1 MLELMPAGQID
12 AAALAADNY
21 FLSLLAAGAKQ
32 GILTDADLARLQ
44 SESFALPHSLT
55 PPSAHC
61 AADRSR
67 KYKIYVCISAIRA

>member
-21 FLSLLAAGAKQ
+21 FLSLLSAGAKQ

-44 SESFALPHSLT
+44 SESLALLA
-55 PPSAHC
+55 PSEVAQLD
-61 AADRSR
+61 AA
-67 KYKIYVCISAIRA
+67 VRALRRGVETEI

>member
-44 SESFALPHSLT
+44 SESLALL
-55 PPSAHC
+55 
-61 AADRSR
+61 AAQFDAA
-67 KYKIYVCISAIRA
+67 VRALRRGSESEI